1 LINYS
6 QTQPVAIEIHRKNK
20 NQTNLKTPFGDTFTL
35 KGVLCISTNTRPQPK
50 KNTVLPNLTTQ

>member
-20 NQTNLKTPFGDTFTL
+20 NQTNLKRHLLVTH
-35 KGVLCISTNTRPQPK
+35 SH
-50 KNTVLPNLTTQ
+50 